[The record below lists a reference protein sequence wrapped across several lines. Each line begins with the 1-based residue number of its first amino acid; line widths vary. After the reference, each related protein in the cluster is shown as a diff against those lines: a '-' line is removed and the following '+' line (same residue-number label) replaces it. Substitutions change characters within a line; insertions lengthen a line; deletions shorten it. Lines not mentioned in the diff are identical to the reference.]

1 MYELLMRV
9 PERDIGAIL
18 CFMMLIGCVTT
29 VLLASIIGRQWSRHQ
44 QRQIAT
50 PLVQELLSR
59 GVPVEEIE
67 DILAAAGCAKR
78 KGFIDYVRRWLGFH
92 HAKPQ
97 TDGL

>member
-9 PERDIGAIL
+9 PERSIGEIL
-18 CFMMLIGCVTT
+18 CFMLFIGCVTV
-29 VLLASIIGRQWSRHQ
+29 VLLTAIIARQWSRHQ

-59 GVPVEEIE
+59 GVPVEDIE
-67 DILAAAGCAKR
+67 DILAAAGCGKR
-78 KGFIDYVRRWLGFH
+78 KGFIEYVRRWLGFH

-97 TDGL
+97 TGGL